1 MAAVRYG
8 LQEIQQGQR
17 EDARIQVSIVD
28 VEKVAQVQN
37 ASCSGLAC
45 LFDHSQ
51 TMTSRDRG
59 RFTRNPKQSPDAA

>member
-1 MAAVRYG
+1 M
-8 LQEIQQGQR
+8 QG
-17 EDARIQVSIVD
+17 IQVSIVD